1 MNGETKVY
9 ITPAYHLFSETH
21 KSDIL
26 PNCANHVH
34 SGHEM
39 ILYKVFNK
47 PSIID
52 KESNV
57 LRLLATSNS
66 PHVALLKTTYVES
79 WSLLTL

>member
-1 MNGETKVY
+1 M
-9 ITPAYHLFSETH
+9 LSETH
-21 KSDIL
+21 QSDIL
-26 PNCANHVH
+26 PNCANHVN
-34 SGHEM
+34 SVHEM
-39 ILYKVFNK
+39 MLYKVFNK

-66 PHVALLKTTYVES
+66 PHVVLLETSYVES

>member
-1 MNGETKVY
+1 MLLETY
-9 ITPAYHLFSETH
+9 Q
-21 KSDIL
+21 SDIL

-39 ILYKVFNK
+39 MLYKVLNK

-57 LRLLATSNS
+57 LRLLANSNS
-66 PHVALLKTTYVES
+66 PHVAFLETTYVAI
-79 WSLLTL
+79 WSLLTLWRR